1 MEPIILY
8 ISGGIKYS
16 LPTAFLPSYGLVQL
30 RFVFSAFLLCYFFEV
45 PYTVGVMALSVLLAD
60 LRFYLDFIRF
70 VDRGMESYE
79 EEEDEED
86 PY

>member
-45 PYTVGVMALSVLLAD
+45 PYTVGVMALSVILAD

-70 VDRGMESYE
+70 VDLGIEGE
-79 EEEDEED
+79 EEDDEED

>member
-8 ISGGIKYS
+8 LSGGIKYS

-30 RFVFSAFLLCYFFEV
+30 RFVFSAFLLCYFFEI
-45 PYTVGVMALSVLLAD
+45 PYTVAIMAASVLLAD

-70 VDRGMESYE
+70 VDRGMDGIE
-79 EEEDEED
+79 EDEDEED